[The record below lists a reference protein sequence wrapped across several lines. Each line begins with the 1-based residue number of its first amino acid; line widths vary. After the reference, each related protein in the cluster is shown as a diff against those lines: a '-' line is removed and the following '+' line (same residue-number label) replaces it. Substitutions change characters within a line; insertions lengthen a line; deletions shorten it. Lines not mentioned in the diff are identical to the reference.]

1 MTKGFFQGKL
11 SRLGLGTHLGDIT
24 PEFCQKQQEA
34 IRYALCHGMNIVD
47 TAINYRGNIA
57 ERDVGNAISE
67 LIRTGQKRREDIF
80 VASKAGLLYGD
91 IVEKRNPKKY
101 FEEVLEPA
109 GILWSDYSK
118 TGGLFQTLNP
128 KHYEIALEKSLN
140 NLQIETLDAH
150 YIHIPEITFANCG
163 DELFYQQLETLF
175 AWYEEKIAAGKL
187 RSYGLAL
194 EFTTLEPE
202 ESKWNFSMEKV
213 HELAKKAGNG
223 HANLHFVQLSYSILC
238 PGALTHKTQ
247 TIGGQHMSMIEACH
261 ALGLT
266 VVGSMPYAM
275 GQGFDKFT
283 ASEMLRFALD
293 GVDIVN
299 IGSCSIEHISE
310 ALEQIIPNYS

>member
-1 MTKGFFQGKL
+1 MIKGFFHGNL
-11 SRLGLGTHLGDIT
+11 SRLGLGTHLGDVT

-57 ERDVGNAISE
+57 EKDVGNAISE

-80 VASKAGLLYGD
+80 IASKAGLLYGD
-91 IVEKRNPKKY
+91 ITQKRNPKKY

-109 GILWSDYSK
+109 GLLWSDYSRK
-118 TGGLFQTLNP
+118 GGLYQTLNP
-128 KHYEIALEKSLN
+128 KHFEIALEKSLN

-150 YIHIPEITFANCG
+150 YIHIPEITFANYG

-175 AWYEEKIAAGKL
+175 VWYENKIAAGKL
-187 RSYGLAL
+187 RSYGMAL

-202 ESKWNFSMEKV
+202 ESKWCFSIERV

-223 HANLHFVQLSYSILC
+223 HSHLRFIQLPYSILY

-247 TIGGQHMSMIEACH
+247 IIEGQHISMIEACH
-261 ALGLT
+261 DLGLT

-283 ASEMLRFALD
+283 APEMLRFALD
-293 GVDIVN
+293 GADIVN
-299 IGSCSIEHISE
+299 IGSSNIEHISE
-310 ALEQIIPNYS
+310 ALEQLV